1 MEKGPND
8 AFYAGIARAQNKD
21 VALDVERV
29 PTLNSATSADKEVL
43 PDGLIAPTEEELETL
58 RHIAG
63 HVNWSTYLIA
73 FVEMAERFSYYGS
86 TIVLVNFIQQPR
98 PHNSSTG
105 AGGPDGQSGALGKG
119 QRTST
124 GLTTLLQFWAY
135 ITPLFG
141 AYIADTY
148 WGRFKTIAVSVAIA
162 LVGHIVLIISA
173 IPPVLAHPNGALGA
187 LIVAIL
193 IMGLGTGGFKSNISP
208 LIAEQQRSLKPYVM
222 TKSNGERVIVDPVL
236 TTSRVY
242 MYFYFFINVGSLI
255 GQVTMVF
262 AEKYVGFYLSF
273 LLPTIIYL
281 CCPLVLFIGR
291 NRYRHTP
298 PTGSVLGTALRLWK
312 LASRGRWSANPIKTI
327 KLLKAPDFWESA
339 KPSNISIQHRPS
351 WMTFDDAWVDE
362 VRRGLKACT
371 VFLFYPLYWLA
382 YNQMVNNLTS
392 QAATMELHGAPN
404 DVINNLDPLAL
415 ILFIPVFDAFLYPSI
430 RRMGINFSPLRRI
443 TAGFLIGSA
452 AMIWAAVTQHYIYKM
467 SPCGSSAGTCLQPAP
482 INVWSQTGAY
492 VLIAASEIFASI
504 TGLEYAFTKAPANMK
519 SLVMAMFLFMQAL
532 AAALGEAF
540 TSLSTDPVRFT
551 HVLLVWNYSVM
562 AALAG
567 IGGIFFWVSFHNLDA
582 EEKML
587 NELPEAHYIVKETTR
602 DSFE

>member
-8 AFYAGIARAQNKD
+8 AFYAGIAHTQNKD
-21 VALDVERV
+21 VALDVERM
-29 PTLNSATSADKEVL
+29 PTKDTEFSGDRDVL

-58 RHIAG
+58 RHVAG
-63 HVNWSTYLIA
+63 HVNWSTYMIA
-73 FVEMAERFSYYGS
+73 VIEAAERFSYYGS
-86 TIVLVNFIQQPR
+86 TIVFVNFIQQPR
-98 PHNSSTG
+98 PENSSTG
-105 AGGPDGQSGALGKG
+105 AGGNGQSGALGKG

-141 AYIADTY
+141 AYVADTY

-162 LVGHIVLIISA
+162 LVGHVVLIISA
-173 IPPVLAHPNGALGA
+173 IPPVLEKPNGALGA
-187 LIVAIL
+187 LVVAIL

-222 TKSNGERVIVDPVL
+222 TKANGERVIVDPAL

-262 AEKYVGFYLSF
+262 AEKFVGFWLSF
-273 LLPTIIYL
+273 TLPTIVYL
-281 CCPLVLFIGR
+281 CCPLVLYIGR

-298 PTGSVLGTALRLWK
+298 PTGSVLGNALRLWK
-312 LASRGRWSANPIKTI
+312 LASRGRWSANPVKTS
-327 KLLKAPDFWESA
+327 KLLRAPDFWESV
-339 KPSNISIQHRPS
+339 KPSNFSVQDRPS

-362 VRRGLKACT
+362 VRRGFKACT
-371 VFLFYPLYWLA
+371 VFVWYPLYWLA

-415 ILFIPVFDAFLYPSI
+415 ILFIPVFDAFLYPFM
-430 RRMGINFSPLRRI
+430 RRVGINFSPLRRI
-443 TAGFLIGSA
+443 TAGFMVGSA

-467 SPCGSSAGTCLQPAP
+467 SPCGSSAGTCDQPAP

-504 TGLEYAFTKAPANMK
+504 TGLEYAFTKAPANMR
-519 SLVMAMFLFMQAL
+519 SLVMGVFLFAQAV
-532 AAALGEAF
+532 AAAIGEAF
-540 TSLSTDPVRFT
+540 TSLSTDP
-551 HVLLVWNYSVM
+551 LLVWNYSVM

-567 IGGIFFWVSFHNLDA
+567 IGGILFWVSFRSLDA
-582 EEKML
+582 EEKRL
-587 NELPEAHYIVKETTR
+587 NELPQAKYTAD
-602 DSFE
+602 DSSREFE